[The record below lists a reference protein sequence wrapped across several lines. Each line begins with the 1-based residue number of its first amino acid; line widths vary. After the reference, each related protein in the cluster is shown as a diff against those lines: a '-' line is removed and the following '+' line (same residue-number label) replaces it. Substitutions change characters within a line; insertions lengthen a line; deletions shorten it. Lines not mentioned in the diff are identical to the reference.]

1 MSEAVAMR
9 LLILLLGS
17 IIGFALGAGTG
28 AGEEAKPGA
37 NALLTSGHE
46 FALQVC
52 SACHMVARDQRS
64 KPILKPPALSF
75 STIANRPKTTEP
87 FLRQFL
93 STPHGKMPNPELADF
108 QIDEVVAYLLSLKSK
123 R

>member
-1 MSEAVAMR
+1 MR

-17 IIGFALGAGTG
+17 IIGFAVGAGTG
-28 AGEEAKPGA
+28 AGEEARPGA

-64 KPILKPPALSF
+64 KPILKPPAPSF
-75 STIANRPKTTEP
+75 PAIANRPKTNEP

-93 STPHGKMPNPELADF
+93 SKPHGKMPNPELADF